1 MSDYRISSTRVR
13 GGQQYV
19 FIRVGGESIHGVGD
33 TLEEAE
39 RNAVVTAEAS
49 GAFLRAEIRK
59 AEEEAYLAD
68 KEAQEATV
76 TPLDHLKAQAGA
88 IEISCSGWKS
98 CKDGSYEMAL
108 ANYKYYDI
116 LEQIKQLEANE
127 GE

>member
-19 FIRVGGESIHGVGD
+19 FIRVGSESIHGVGE
-33 TLEEAE
+33 TLKEAE
-39 RNAVVTAEAS
+39 IAAVSAAESS

-59 AEEEAYLAD
+59 AEQEAYSVD
-68 KEAQEATV
+68 KEAQEAV
-76 TPLDHLKAQAGA
+76 RTPLDHLKAQAES
-88 IEISCSGWKS
+88 IKISCSGWKS

-116 LEQIKQLEANE
+116 LEQIKDLE
-127 GE
+127 GK